1 MGRKITMTGKN
12 AQYIERRGANT
23 IPDNDREILMEGD
36 EAVYQ
41 EIAGG
46 TQVAEIPESKIL
58 VQGDYVQN
66 KHQETN
72 NTLNVV
78 SNTLNVTSIT
88 LTPGRQ
94 SILEQLLDYADKGDW
109 ASGVTSEDVKMMLK
123 TVLGLGESP
132 LTGKEA
138 EMSETLWKLLESGRS
153 ERLRVIWQNMIG
165 FYDDRHL
172 LKQKSAPALNV
183 DFFGDKDGSDNINKG
198 RPSRDNMSS
207 GFREVLPLLDAY
219 VPKLD
224 KKA

>member
-1 MGRKITMTGKN
+1 MRV
-12 AQYIERRGANT
+12 
-23 IPDNDREILMEGD
+23 ILE
-36 EAVYQ
+36 V
-41 EIAGG
+41 
-46 TQVAEIPESKIL
+46 PESAKGIVL
-58 VQGDYVQN
+58 SFLEMLKTIQVEGVALEEEEKD
-66 KHQETN
+66 

-88 LTPGRQ
+88 LTPRRQ

-109 ASGVTSEDVKMMLK
+109 VSEVTSENVKTMLK
-123 TVLGLGESP
+123 MVLGLGDSP

-138 EMSETLWKLLESGRS
+138 EMSETLWKLLESGRG
-153 ERLRVIWQNMIG
+153 ERLRVTWQNMIG
-165 FYDDRHL
+165 YYDDRHL
-172 LKQKSAPALNV
+172 LKQKSAPALNI

-219 VPKLD
+219 VPKLN